1 MAAKLQFRVR
11 SCITVILTANRLQQ
25 IPQLE
30 GMLCLPGSTQGVDRR
45 AISGLLGTLL
55 EKDQPPAR
63 RIGRD
68 KNRIGR
74 VHRFSL
80 RFRATP

>member
-1 MAAKLQFRVR
+1 VPPSSQSAAHPPYHRGLQ
-11 SCITVILTANRLQQ
+11 
-25 IPQLE
+25 
-30 GMLCLPGSTQGVDRR
+30 LPRSTQGVDQH
-45 AISGLLGTLL
+45 AISGLLRTLL

-63 RIGRD
+63 RIRRD

-80 RFRATP
+80 RFRATS